1 MAEQYDVI
9 IVGGGIAGSGLAT
22 VLSRT
27 GKTVLLLEKSVE
39 FKDVVRGEW
48 VAPWGAVETKRTG
61 LYEDLC
67 KANDYHIPLHVE
79 YGDGID
85 PAMAEANGLS
95 LAMLPGIPGPL
106 SVGHPQACQALF
118 DAAVAAG
125 ATAARGVEDVITEG
139 GPQPK
144 VAYTADGQR
153 HEASA
158 RILVGA
164 DGRGSVVRRQ
174 AGIELHQDK
183 THHYFAGM
191 LVDGADEWPTDI
203 QTMGTEGGVQF
214 FVFPQAPGKLR
225 LYLSFASEQK
235 SWLAG
240 EGGDR
245 RFLDA
250 FKLATVPKSESVA
263 SARIAGP
270 VHTIPNQST
279 WTERPV
285 APGIVLV
292 GDAAGYNDPI
302 IGQGLSISMR
312 DIRVV
317 SELLL
322 GSDDWNE
329 ALLEPYVSERAERMR
344 RLRFAAAMDS
354 VIHAEFGPEAT
365 ARKLRIMK
373 ANATD
378 PMLTMA
384 RAGVMVG
391 PEIPPAEAFTEE
403 AMARVVNA

>member
-1 MAEQYDVI
+1 MAEHYDAV

-22 VLSRT
+22 VLARA
-27 GKTVLLLEKSVE
+27 GKTVLLLEKSAE

-48 VAPWGAVETKRTG
+48 VAPWGVVEAKRTG
-61 LYEDLC
+61 LYDDLC
-67 KANDYHIPLHVE
+67 RANDYHIPLHIE

-85 PAMAEANGLS
+85 PLEAEANAFS

-118 DAAVAAG
+118 EAAVAAG
-125 ATAARGVEDVITEG
+125 ATAVRGVDDVVTEG
-139 GPQPK
+139 GALPK
-144 VAYTADGQR
+144 AAYTVDGQR
-153 HEASA
+153 HEAVA

-174 AGIELHQDK
+174 AGIELRQDR

-191 LVDGADEWPTDI
+191 LIEGADEWPTEVE
-203 QTMGTEGGVQF
+203 TMGTEGGVQF
-214 FVFPQAPGKLR
+214 FVFPQSPGKLR
-225 LYLSFASEQK
+225 LYLSFASERK
-235 SWLAG
+235 NWLAG

-250 FKLATVPKSESVA
+250 FRLATVPKCESIVN
-263 SARIAGP
+263 ARIAGP

-279 WTERPV
+279 WTDRPV

-322 GSDDWNE
+322 GSEEWSE
-329 ALLEPYVSERAERMR
+329 TLLEPYVTERAERMR
-344 RLRFAAAMDS
+344 RLRFAATMSS
-354 VIHAEFGPEAT
+354 VTHAEFGPEAT
-365 ARKLRIMK
+365 ARRLRLNE
-373 ANATD
+373 ASAAD
-378 PMLTMA
+378 PSLTMA
-384 RAGVMVG
+384 RGAAMVG
-391 PEIPPAEAFTEE
+391 PEMLPAEAFTDE